1 MHPSQSDIAL
11 QLAAKRRLVRL
22 SEFMVEGI
30 TAATVSRLERSG
42 ALIRVARGLY
52 QHPDM
57 PTASQHSLAQAAKLV
72 PNGVICLTS
81 ALAYHGLTDQL
92 PARVWIAIGR
102 KDWLP
107 KQTALP
113 WRFVRFSAHDLVAGV
128 ECVQIDGIDVRITG
142 IVRTIVDLFRYRRKV
157 GETIA
162 LESLRNALRDKR
174 VTPAE
179 IARLAVEKRMW
190 TIMRPT
196 LEALTIDG

>member
-1 MHPSQSDIAL
+1 M
-11 QLAAKRRLVRL
+11 RL
-22 SEFMVEGI
+22 SEFTAEGI
-30 TAATVSRLERSG
+30 TAATVSRLEKSG

-72 PNGVICLTS
+72 TNGVICLTS

-102 KDWLP
+102 RDWLP
-107 KQTALP
+107 KQATLP
-113 WRFVRFSAHDLVAGV
+113 WRFVRFSENDLVAGI
-128 ECVQIDGIDVRITG
+128 ECVQIDGIDVRITSV
-142 IVRTIVDLFRYRRKV
+142 VRTIVDLFRYRRKV

-162 LESLRNALRDKR
+162 LEGLRNALRDKR

-190 TIMRPT
+190 TIMRPI